1 MLPDSTNVISIVGV
15 APVSSDTYIDFKI
28 QVDPVGTLSNTTRPV
43 DVKSAFTFL
52 YVLAINI

>member
-1 MLPDSTNVISIVGV
+1 MLADSTNVISIVGV
-15 APVSSDTYIDFKI
+15 EPVSSDTNIDFII

-52 YVLAINI
+52 YVLAIR